1 MVYGWCP
8 RRVVR
13 AKVCPGQHS
22 ELLKRVV
29 THPPAFGLSLL
40 GNSMQQA
47 KEDESHKSHWYLYHR
62 LFY

>member
-1 MVYGWCP
+1 MVYGCRP
-8 RRVVR
+8 QRVVR

-29 THPPAFGLSLL
+29 THPPSSGLSLL

-47 KEDESHKSHWYLYHR
+47 KEDESHKPQWYHN